1 MDELA
6 LVKALTGLTNLDD
19 TIAAFY
25 LSQAEQFIL
34 DYCGIDT
41 LPKQLQGVKV
51 QIASKM
57 IQENTTSGGAK
68 GSAGE
73 VKGTVSSLSDGNQS
87 VSYSS
92 GAAASASFTYDQASI
107 VTAFGYILNRY
118 RKLKHDG
125 RICRCIDKDMGI
137 RRPGGNNELDYYT
150 TPNVTRKHCK

>member
-34 DYCGIDT
+34 DYCGICS
-41 LPKQLQGVKV
+41 LPKQLEGVKV
-51 QIASKM
+51 QIAAKM
-57 IQENTTSGGAK
+57 IRENTSEDGSK

-92 GAAASASFTYDQASI
+92 GAGSSSSFTYDQASI
-107 VTAFGYILNRY
+107 VTAFGTMLNRY

-125 RICRCIDKDMGI
+125 GLCRYRDEQMGI
-137 RRPGGNNELDYYT
+137 RRPGGKSEADFYT
-150 TPNVTRKHCK
+150 TPNVVRKSKC